1 MTAMPRLH
9 GQRGSSMNP
18 DNNNQGQEQSP
29 QRQPSGSHVP
39 MRDHQ
44 RIRLEAVSKRWG
56 DTAAVD
62 AIGFDVA
69 PGEFVIL
76 LGPSGCGKS
85 TTLRMIAGLE
95 QATAGRIEIGGRDVT
110 HLPPGDRGISM
121 VFQSYALF
129 PHLSVADNIVFGLRS
144 RKVPKAERRERLAR
158 VAQLVDLEAYLE
170 RKPAQLSG
178 GQRQRVA
185 LARAIISEHPICL
198 MDEPLSNLDA
208 RLRGEMRREIKALQ
222 QRLGM
227 TVIYV
232 THDQVEAMSMGDRV
246 ILMQDGRIVQDATP
260 SELYERPASAFAAGF
275 IGSPAMN
282 LVTLS
287 AAADGAVIDGEP
299 HCSVAP
305 HEAKGHWLGL
315 RPEEIRLLPAD
326 APGVPAEVIDAE
338 YLGADSIVRLKVG
351 SQQLRARLDGRPSLA
366 AGSPCR
372 LQWRRE
378 TAHFFDASDGQRL
391 AITGHDLAAPPG
403 RHRFEPGLA
412 GASTQDREARASS
425 YPAGNDSS
433 GVKR

>member
-1 MTAMPRLH
+1 
-9 GQRGSSMNP
+9 MNN
-18 DNNNQGQEQSP
+18 DNK
-29 QRQPSGSHVP
+29 
-39 MRDHQ
+39 
-44 RIRLEAVSKRWG
+44 RIRLDAVSKTWG
-56 DTAAVD
+56 GQAAVD
-62 AIGFDVA
+62 RISFDVA

-95 QATAGRIEIGGRDVT
+95 QASDGRIRIGERDVT
-110 HLPPGDRGISM
+110 HLPPGDRGLSM

-144 RKVPKAERRERLAR
+144 RKVPKSERQERLAR
-158 VAQLVDLEAYLE
+158 VANLVDLTAYLD

-185 LARAIISEHPICL
+185 LARSIISEHPICL

-246 ILMQDGRIVQDATP
+246 ILMEAGRIVQDATP
-260 SELYERPASAFAAGF
+260 DELYNWPATAFAASF

-282 LVTLS
+282 LVTLA
-287 AAADGAVIDGEP
+287 AAADGAVIEGEP
-299 HCSVAP
+299 RCSVAS
-305 HEAKGHWLGL
+305 HDAKGHLLGV
-315 RPEEIRLLPAD
+315 RPEDIAVLPAD
-326 APGVPAEVIDAE
+326 ASGVPAEVVDAE

-351 SQQLRARLDGRPSLA
+351 SQELRARLDGVPGVAKGA
-366 AGSPCR
+366 ACR
-372 LQWRRE
+372 LQWAPWA
-378 TAHFFDASDGQRL
+378 THFFDSGDGQRL
-391 AITGHDLAAPPG
+391 ALQGYDLSAAPG
-403 RHRFEPGLA
+403 RLRQ
-412 GASTQDREARASS
+412 TQAAQRSGVQTPR
-425 YPAGNDSS
+425 GSS
-433 GVKR
+433 GKYSPGVNP

>member
-1 MTAMPRLH
+1 
-9 GQRGSSMNP
+9 MNP
-18 DNNNQGQEQSP
+18 DNNNQTPHS
-29 QRQPSGSHVP
+29 QPSGPQLGS
-39 MRDHQ
+39 RERQ

-56 DTAAVD
+56 GTTAVD
-62 AIGFDVA
+62 AISFDVA

-95 QATAGRIEIGGRDVT
+95 QASDGRIHIGERDVT
-110 HLPPGDRGISM
+110 FLPPGDRGLSM

-144 RKVPKAERRERLAR
+144 RKVPKAERDERLAR
-158 VAQLVDLEAYLE
+158 VAELVDLQAYLQ

-185 LARAIISEHPICL
+185 LARSIISEHPICL

-222 QRLGM
+222 RRLGM

-246 ILMQDGRIVQDATP
+246 ILMQDGRIVQDGSP
-260 SELYERPASAFAAGF
+260 DELYDRPATAFAASF

-282 LVTLS
+282 LVPLA
-287 AAADGAVIDGEP
+287 AAADGAVIEGEP
-299 HCSVAP
+299 HCSVAA
-305 HEAKGHWLGL
+305 HEAKGHWLGV
-315 RPEEIRLLPAD
+315 RPEDIRLLPAD

-338 YLGADSIVRLKVG
+338 YLGADSIVRLQVG
-351 SQQLRARLDGRPSLA
+351 SHQLRARIEGKPAMTAGA
-366 AGSPCR
+366 ACC
-372 LQWRRE
+372 LQWQCGA
-378 TAHFFDASDGQRL
+378 AHFFAADDGRRL
-391 AITGHDLAAPPG
+391 AIVGHDLAAPPG
-403 RHRFEPGLA
+403 RHRFEPNL
-412 GASTQDREARASS
+412 SSSLMQDSEAQASS
-425 YPAGNDSS
+425 HPAGNDSS
-433 GVKR
+433 GVNR

>member
-1 MTAMPRLH
+1 
-9 GQRGSSMNP
+9 MNP
-18 DNNNQGQEQSP
+18 DNNNQSQNPPHQPADSP
-29 QRQPSGSHVP
+29 ANTSGQPSGS
-39 MRDHQ
+39 RQHQ

-56 DTAAVD
+56 ASTAVAS
-62 AIGFDVA
+62 IGFDVA

-95 QATAGRIEIGGRDVT
+95 QASAGRIHIGERDVT
-110 HLPPGDRGISM
+110 QLPPGDRGISM

-144 RKVPKAERRERLAR
+144 RKVPRAEQRERLAR

-222 QRLGM
+222 SRLGM

-246 ILMQDGRIVQDATP
+246 ILMQEGRIVQDGTP
-260 SELYERPASAFAAGF
+260 SELYERPATAFAASF

-282 LVTLS
+282 LVTLA

-305 HEAKGHWLGL
+305 HAAKGHWLGV
-315 RPEEIRLLPAD
+315 RPEEIRLLPVD
-326 APGVPAEVIDAE
+326 APGVPATVMDTE
-338 YLGADSIVRLKVG
+338 YLGADSIVRVKVG
-351 SQQLRARLDGRPSLA
+351 SQQLRVRLDGKPHAVAGA
-366 AGSPCR
+366 ACR
-372 LQWRRE
+372 LQWRCDV
-378 TAHFFDASDGQRL
+378 AHFFAADDGRRL
-391 AITGHDLAAPPG
+391 AIVGHDLAAPPG
-403 RHRFEPGLA
+403 RHRFEPSLSSA
-412 GASTQDREARASS
+412 TVSEVADREAQASS
-425 YPAGNDSS
+425 NPAGNDS
-433 GVKR
+433 GANR

>member
-1 MTAMPRLH
+1 
-9 GQRGSSMNP
+9 
-18 DNNNQGQEQSP
+18 
-29 QRQPSGSHVP
+29 
-39 MRDHQ
+39 MRDDKNDHQ
-44 RIRLEAVSKRWG
+44 RIRLEAVSKVWSG
-56 DTAAVD
+56 QAAVD
-62 AIGFDVA
+62 RISFAVA

-95 QATAGRIEIGGRDVT
+95 PASEGRIHIGERDVT

-144 RKVPKAERRERLAR
+144 RKVPRAERESRLAR

-246 ILMQDGRIVQDATP
+246 ILMEAGGIVQDGTP
-260 SELYERPASAFAAGF
+260 GELYNRPATAFAASF

-282 LVTLS
+282 LVALS

-299 HCSVAP
+299 HCSIAS
-305 HEAKGHWLGL
+305 HEAKGHLLGV
-315 RPEEIRLLPAD
+315 RPEDIAILPSE

-351 SQQLRARLDGRPSLA
+351 HQELRARVDGVPVVG

-372 LQWRRE
+372 LQWSPSA
-378 TAHFFDASDGQRL
+378 AHFCSAGDGQRL
-391 AITGHDLAAPPG
+391 ALQGYDLAAAPG
-403 RHRFEPGLA
+403 RLSQQHPG
-412 GASTQDREARASS
+412 QRHEARAS
-425 YPAGNDSS
+425 PNQVGNDSP
-433 GVKR
+433 GVNR

>member
-1 MTAMPRLH
+1 
-9 GQRGSSMNP
+9 MNP
-18 DNNNQGQEQSP
+18 DNNHQAQNPPS
-29 QRQPSGSHVP
+29 QPTISQPGS
-39 MRDHQ
+39 RERQ

-56 DTAAVD
+56 DTTAVD
-62 AIGFDVA
+62 GIGFDVA

-95 QATAGRIEIGGRDVT
+95 QASAGRIHIGERDVT
-110 HLPPGDRGISM
+110 HLPPGDRGLSM

-144 RKVPKAERRERLAR
+144 RKVPKAERQERLAR
-158 VAQLVDLEAYLE
+158 VAELVDLGAYLE

-185 LARAIISEHPICL
+185 LARSIISEHPICL

-222 QRLGM
+222 RRLGM

-246 ILMQDGRIVQDATP
+246 ILMQDGRIVQDGTP
-260 SELYERPASAFAAGF
+260 DELYDRPATAFAAGF

-282 LVTLS
+282 LVPLA
-287 AAADGAVIDGEP
+287 AAADGAVIAGEP
-299 HCSVAP
+299 HCSVAA
-305 HEAKGHWLGL
+305 HEAKGHWFGV
-315 RPEEIRLLPAD
+315 RPEDIRLLPAD
-326 APGVPAEVIDAE
+326 APGVPATVIDAE
-338 YLGADSIVRLKVG
+338 YLGADSIVRLQVG
-351 SQQLRARLDGRPSLA
+351 SQQLRARPEGKPEMA
-366 AGSPCR
+366 TGTACR

-378 TAHFFDASDGQRL
+378 AAHFFAADDGRRL
-391 AITGHDLAAPPG
+391 AIAGHDLSAPPG
-403 RHRFEPGLA
+403 RHRFEPHSPGLT
-412 GASTQDREARASS
+412 GAAVSTVQDNEAQASS
-425 YPAGNDSS
+425 NHAGNDSP
-433 GVKR
+433 GVNR

>member
-1 MTAMPRLH
+1 MTQQVIPLPVRA
-9 GQRGSSMNP
+9 RGS
-18 DNNNQGQEQSP
+18 DTGQGMS
-29 QRQPSGSHVP
+29 
-39 MRDHQ
+39 DDKK
-44 RIRLEAVSKRWG
+44 RITLEDVSKHWAG
-56 DTAAVD
+56 VPAVD
-62 AIGFDVA
+62 RVSFAVA

-95 QATAGRIEIGGRDVT
+95 PASAGRIHIGERDVT
-110 HLPPGDRGISM
+110 PLAPGERGISM

-129 PHLSVADNIVFGLRS
+129 PHLNVADNIVFGLRS
-144 RKVPKAERRERLAR
+144 RKVPKPERSERLAR
-158 VAQLVDLEAYLE
+158 VAELVGLTEYLE

-246 ILMQDGRIVQDATP
+246 ILMQDGRIVQDDTP
-260 SELYERPASAFAAGF
+260 DELYDRPTTAFAASF

-282 LVTLS
+282 LVALA

-299 HCSVAP
+299 RCHVAD
-305 HEAKGHWLGL
+305 HAAKGHWLGL
-315 RPEEIRLLPAD
+315 RPESVQLAPPD
-326 APGVPAEVIDAE
+326 APGVPAEVLDAE
-338 YLGADSIVRLKVG
+338 YLGADTIVRLQVG
-351 SQQLRARLDGRPSLA
+351 SQQLRARAPGVPDRQPGDA
-366 AGSPCR
+366 CR
-372 LQWRRE
+372 LQWASAS
-378 TAHFFDASDGQRL
+378 AHFFDGESGQRL
-391 AITGHDLAAPPG
+391 ALSGHDVAAPP
-403 RHRFEPGLA
+403 HPLTPG
-412 GASTQDREARASS
+412 EARRVSS
-425 YPAGNDSS
+425 LHGTHPQE
-433 GVKR
+433 

>member
-1 MTAMPRLH
+1 
-9 GQRGSSMNP
+9 MNT
-18 DNNNQGQEQSP
+18 DNNNPDSNP
-29 QRQPSGSHVP
+29 LDTPHADSDTR
-39 MRDHQ
+39 Q
-44 RIRLEAVSKRWG
+44 RIRLDGVSKRWG
-56 DTAAVD
+56 AAAAVD
-62 AIGFDVA
+62 GISFDVS

-95 QATAGRIEIGGRDVT
+95 RASAGRIHIGERDVT
-110 HLPPGDRGISM
+110 YLPPGDRGISM

-144 RKVPKAERRERLAR
+144 RRVPQAERSERLAR
-158 VAQLVDLEAYLE
+158 VAELVDLTAYLE

-185 LARAIISEHPICL
+185 LARAIVSEHPICL

-222 QRLGM
+222 RRLDM

-246 ILMQDGRIVQDATP
+246 ILMQDGRIVQDGTP
-260 SELYERPASAFAAGF
+260 SELYERPASAFAASF

-282 LVTLS
+282 LVALS

-305 HEAKGHWLGL
+305 HEAKGHWLGV
-315 RPEEIRLLPAD
+315 RPEDIHLLPAD
-326 APGVPAEVIDAE
+326 APGVPAEMLDAE
-338 YLGADSIVRLKVG
+338 YLGADSIVRLRVG
-351 SQQLRARLDGRPSLA
+351 RQELRARLDGRPRLEPGQA
-366 AGSPCR
+366 CR
-372 LQWRRE
+372 LQWARGA
-378 TAHFFDASDGQRL
+378 AHFFSADPEGQRL
-391 AITGHDLAAPPG
+391 PIVGHDLGAPPG
-403 RHRFEPGLA
+403 RRRFAPAPPGPA
-412 GASTQDREARASS
+412 SAIQANGAPASS
-425 YPAGNDSS
+425 SHVGNDSP
-433 GVKR
+433 GVNR

>member
-1 MTAMPRLH
+1 MAHLRHRTTGHAMT
-9 GQRGSSMNP
+9 
-18 DNNNQGQEQSP
+18 NNN
-29 QRQPSGSHVP
+29 
-39 MRDHQ
+39 HQ
-44 RIRLEAVSKRWG
+44 CIRLDAVSKRWA
-56 DTAAVD
+56 DTSAVD
-62 AIGFDVA
+62 EVSFDVSS
-69 PGEFVIL
+69 GEFVIL

-95 QATAGRIEIGGRDVT
+95 QASQGRIHISDREVT

-144 RKVPKAERRERLAR
+144 RKVPRVERQARLAK

-222 QRLGM
+222 SRLGM

-246 ILMQDGRIVQDATP
+246 ILMQNGRIVQDGTP
-260 SELYERPASAFAAGF
+260 SELYDRPATAFVASF

-282 LVTLS
+282 LVRLQAS
-287 AAADGAVIDGEP
+287 GRGAVIDGEP
-299 HCSVAP
+299 RTVVAP
-305 HEAKGHWLGL
+305 AEAAGGQLGI
-315 RPEEIRLLPAD
+315 RPEDIEVHPETAS
-326 APGVPAEVIDAE
+326 GVPAEVLDEE
-338 YLGADSIVRLKVG
+338 YLGADTILRLAVG
-351 SQQLRARLDGRPSLA
+351 SQTLRARLPGKQSLTEGA
-366 AGSPCR
+366 RCR
-372 LQWRRE
+372 LTWVPPA
-378 TAHFFDASDGQRL
+378 AHLFDASGIRRD
-391 AITGHDLAAPPG
+391 DLSAFAFAAATG
-403 RHRFEPGLA
+403 RHSRAGDTSATSRCGTYPGVN
-412 GASTQDREARASS
+412 S
-425 YPAGNDSS
+425 
-433 GVKR
+433 

>member
-1 MTAMPRLH
+1 
-9 GQRGSSMNP
+9 MNP
-18 DNNNQGQEQSP
+18 DNNHPDNSAPPGAP
-29 QRQPSGSHVP
+29 NVDSGLRGS
-39 MRDHQ
+39 Q
-44 RIRLEAVSKRWG
+44 RIRLEGVSKRWG
-56 DTAAVD
+56 DTTAVD
-62 AIGFDVA
+62 GIGFDVT

-95 QATAGRIEIGGRDVT
+95 PASAGRIHIGERDVT
-110 HLPPGDRGISM
+110 YLPPGDRGISM

-158 VAQLVDLEAYLE
+158 VAELVDLTAYLE

-185 LARAIISEHPICL
+185 LARAIVSEHPICL

-246 ILMQDGRIVQDATP
+246 ILMQAGRIVQDGTP
-260 SELYERPASAFAAGF
+260 SELYECPASAFAASF

-282 LVTLS
+282 LVPLS

-305 HEAKGHWLGL
+305 HEAKGHWLGV
-315 RPEEIRLLPAD
+315 RPEDIRLLPAD
-326 APGVPAEVIDAE
+326 APGVPAEMLDAE
-338 YLGADSIVRLKVG
+338 YLGADSIVRLRVG
-351 SQQLRARLDGRPSLA
+351 RQELRARLGGRPQREPGQA
-366 AGSPCR
+366 CR
-372 LQWRRE
+372 LQWSRDA
-378 TAHFFDASDGQRL
+378 AHFFAADEAGRRL
-391 AITGHDLAAPPG
+391 AIVGHDLGAPPG
-403 RHRFEPGLA
+403 RHRFAPAVGRAAEMQDG
-412 GASTQDREARASS
+412 GASASS
-425 YPAGNDSS
+425 SHVGNDSP
-433 GVKR
+433 GVNR

>member
-1 MTAMPRLH
+1 MHDDR
-9 GQRGSSMNP
+9 NK
-18 DNNNQGQEQSP
+18 DK
-29 QRQPSGSHVP
+29 
-39 MRDHQ
+39 
-44 RIRLEAVSKRWG
+44 RIRLEAVSKVWSG
-56 DTAAVD
+56 QAAVD
-62 AIGFDVA
+62 RISFEVS

-95 QATAGRIEIGGRDVT
+95 QASAGRIHIGERDVT

-129 PHLSVADNIVFGLRS
+129 PHLDVADNIVFGLRS
-144 RKVPKAERRERLAR
+144 RKVPRAEREERLDR
-158 VAQLVDLEAYLE
+158 VARLVDLEAYLD

-246 ILMQDGRIVQDATP
+246 ILMQAGSIVQDATP
-260 SELYERPASAFAAGF
+260 GALYDRPASSFAASF

-282 LVTLS
+282 LVALS

-299 HCSVAP
+299 HCSIAP
-305 HEAKGHWLGL
+305 HEAKGHLLGV
-315 RPEEIRLLPAD
+315 RPEAIAILPAE

-338 YLGADSIVRLKVG
+338 YLGADSILRLKVG
-351 SQQLRARLDGRPSLA
+351 NQELRARVDGVPAFA
-366 AGSPCR
+366 ARAPCR
-372 LQWRRE
+372 LQWPPSA
-378 TAHFFDASDGQRL
+378 AHFFSAGDGQRL
-391 AITGHDLAAPPG
+391 ALQGYDLATAPG
-403 RHRFEPGLA
+403 RRVQQHPVHRN
-412 GASTQDREARASS
+412 EAPTSPT
-425 YPAGNDSS
+425 PAGNDTP